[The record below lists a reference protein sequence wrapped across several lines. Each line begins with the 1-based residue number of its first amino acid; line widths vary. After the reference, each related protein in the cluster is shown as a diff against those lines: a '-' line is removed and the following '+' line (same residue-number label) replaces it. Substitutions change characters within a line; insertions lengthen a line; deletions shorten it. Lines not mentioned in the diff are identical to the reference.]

1 MAADLEPVPDFFF
14 FGVSA
19 AETDGLIFKGLE
31 GGVFKAIVL
40 KDFKA
45 LDLESPVVEEV
56 GVVLTV
62 RFEET
67 RFFRVEER
75 YVNVTFIVEC
85 VAIHHSNPD
94 RRPVGKVGAGLSKVG
109 VDVFLGPTSEG
120 RDGAPCHAGG
130 GGEGAKH
137 AFGRAGHFPSRPRWA
152 PGITGSEGHT
162 EVGCH
167 SGGRFPGVVVDFG
180 GGGEAVENIF
190 AGTEPVAVEGW
201 SGAGGIWIGWVAA
214 KMTGS
219 V

>member
-1 MAADLEPVPDFFF
+1 MATDLKPVPDFFF
-14 FGVSA
+14 SSVFA
-19 AETDGLIFKGLE
+19 AKADGLIFKGLE

-40 KDFKA
+40 EDFKA

-56 GVVLTV
+56 GVVLAV
-62 RFEET
+62 GFEET
-67 RFFRVEER
+67 SFFRVEEW

-85 VAIHHSNPD
+85 VAIHHGDPD
-94 RRPVGKVGAGLSKVG
+94 RRPVGKVRAGLSKVG

-137 AFGRAGHFPSRPRWA
+137 AFGRAGHLPSRPRWA

-167 SGGRFPGVVVDFG
+167 SGGRFSGVVVYLG

-190 AGTEPVAVEGW
+190 AGAEPVAVEGR
-201 SGAGGIWIGWVAA
+201 SRPGGIWISWVAA
-214 KMTGS
+214 KMAGS